1 MKRIRIASLCLVLIA
16 SAARSAEPAVIEQAP
31 NTWVKRSPLKDG
43 PVSPGMGYECALGY
57 DPKSG
62 LVVRWAGHNQGGGG
76 EQNAE
81 TWVYNPVTSKWALR
95 EPNTSPPGVC
105 CAQQNV
111 VDPTT
116 GRYLRFQAFSGSHGW
131 QWYREIYLNNS
142 AVWSYDVA
150 SNTWRDLRALPAP
163 RISSL
168 RCASWD
174 VEHQVAVLFGG
185 EGNQEGT
192 VVYDPY
198 TNTFTKMNPNVQPA
212 FRSGGNMVYDEARK
226 VHILFGTQ
234 FDDDPRTWTYDLS
247 KNEWRDMK
255 PKNQP
260 PTDRN
265 DAVLAYDRNGKVV
278 VALVRVIDKT
288 AGKEVTAGHLET
300 WAYDAGKNDW
310 KRMEPKREPDG
321 WANRRRVM
329 VAVPE
334 QNLLLCEVYLNPT
347 DRSPDAE
354 REQQI
359 WTYRYEAAKPS
370 LLPPKFASI
379 GIADHSIGI
388 NWDSSP
394 SPEVGGYDIFAGS
407 GDKPWQ
413 VEFKRVGQREQRGGE
428 FTHQDQDPDPKKVNY
443 FFARAVQQK
452 GKTADS
458 IHIRAQPRIVEDCV
472 VSVVAKNDIR
482 LSWKPVSTAVQ
493 YHVERAPVEV
503 FTEDE
508 IIRLKK
514 DTDPLKEPS
523 VGGIKAIGQF
533 TRITKEPVRE
543 PRFTDSTV
551 DLSKMT
557 NVGKDLLLQH
567 RFRDDQLDPK
577 GKPYRYGV
585 YAYRIRAVNALEV
598 ESGPSPFFLTIPS
611 APQSVFAQEDGAECK
626 LKWLDNPERDHGG
639 YRIYRMEGPKINGPG
654 QKVTRLNDVPIRR
667 TTFTDKDA
675 TKETKRYWVV
685 AVDALGQEGFPS
697 APVWHYR
704 QYRKFYEPFVGEW
717 HQ

>member
-1 MKRIRIASLCLVLIA
+1 MNRIRIASLCLVLIA
-16 SAARSAEPAVIEQAP
+16 PPAWSAEPAAIEQAP

-142 AVWSYDVA
+142 AVWSYDV
-150 SNTWRDLRALPAP
+150 STNTWRDMRALPAP

-174 VEHQVAVLFGG
+174 LEHQVAVLFGG

-198 TNTFTKMNPNVQPA
+198 TNTFTKMNPKVQPA
-212 FRSGGNMVYDEARK
+212 FRSGGNMAYDEARK
-226 VHILFGTQ
+226 VHVLFGTQ
-234 FDDDPRTWTYDLS
+234 FEDDPRTWTYDLR

-278 VALVRVIDKT
+278 IALVRVIDKT

-300 WAYDAGKNDW
+300 WAYDAGRNDW

-359 WTYRYEAAKPS
+359 WTYRYEAGKP
-370 LLPPKFASI
+370 I
-379 GIADHSIGI
+379 IAPAADVVI
-388 NWDSSP
+388 NAMRRKTTFDWQP
-394 SPEVGGYDIFAGS
+394 SPTPEVNRYEIYEGT
-407 GDKPWQ
+407 GDTPWL
-413 VEFKRVGQREQRGGE
+413 VEFKRLAEGGPNKQSLNYIDE
-428 FTHQDQDPDPKKVNY
+428 KARLKTHYHY
-443 FFARAVQQK
+443 F
-452 GKTADS
+452 
-458 IHIRAQPRIVEDCV
+458 IRALTKTGTYADTIRVRSQPRIVEDCL
-472 VSVVAKNDIR
+472 VSIISAKEARISWNPVANAA
-482 LSWKPVSTAVQ
+482 S

-503 FTEDE
+503 FTEDQ

-523 VGGIKAIGQF
+523 VGAIKAIGAF
-533 TRITKEPVRE
+533 TRITRE
-543 PRFTDSTV
+543 PIRETRFTDTSI
-551 DLSKMT
+551 DLSKPT
-557 NVGKDLLLQH
+557 TVGKDSQFQH

-577 GKPYRYGV
+577 GKSYRYGV
-585 YAYRIRAVNALEV
+585 YAYRIRAINPSDV
-598 ESGPSPFFLTIPS
+598 ESGPSPYFLTIPS
-611 APQSVFAQEDGAECK
+611 APQSAFAQEDGSECK
-626 LKWLDNPERDHGG
+626 LKWLRNNEWDIKG

-654 QKVTRLNDVPIRR
+654 QKVTRLNDEPLWRN
-667 TTFTDKDA
+667 TFTDKDA
-675 TKETKRYWVV
+675 SKETKRYWIV